1 MIFLAIM
8 PLSAMFFNFM
18 IPLMIGA
25 RDVAFPRLNAF
36 SYWVFLAGG
45 LLLNASFLLGGAP
58 DAGWFGY
65 ANLTSRQFSPG
76 HNIDFW
82 ALGLQVLGVSSLA
95 AAFNFIGIM
104 GWGVWA
110 HHMFSTGLGPIADSV
125 FSLTTMLIA
134 IPTGV
139 KIFNWLGTLWGGSLH
154 FTTSL
159 KFALS
164 FIAMFTIGGLSGIM
178 HASPP

>member
-1 MIFLAIM
+1 SRK
-8 PLSAMFFNFM
+8 PL
-18 IPLMIGA
+18 
-25 RDVAFPRLNAF
+25 
-36 SYWVFLAGG
+36 
-45 LLLNASFLLGGAP
+45 
-58 DAGWFGY
+58 FGY
-65 ANLTSRQFSPG
+65 AFVVYSG
-76 HNIDFW
+76 I
-82 ALGLQVLGVSSLA
+82 
-95 AAFNFIGIM
+95 FIGIM

-110 HHMFSTGLGPIADSV
+110 HHMFATGLGPIADSV

-134 IPTGV
+134 VPTGV

-178 HASPP
+178 HASPPVDLQQTDPYFIVAHLHYVLCGGRPPRPRTRGAARRSSGRSRRRPRSTTSP